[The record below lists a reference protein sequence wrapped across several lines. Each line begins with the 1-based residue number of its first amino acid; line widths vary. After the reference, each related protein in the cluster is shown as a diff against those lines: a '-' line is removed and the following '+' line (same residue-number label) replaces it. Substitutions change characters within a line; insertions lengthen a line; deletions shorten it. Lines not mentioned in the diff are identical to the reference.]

1 MKTFFGILLTACFL
15 IPVGLQGQGKIDGK
29 EGESKDRLAKTMGIT
44 DRAGGIHNKSNIGSF
59 FENRG
64 KLYARTLS
72 QGVSGEFPIGSLHEY
87 IYRVAPYV
95 GIPGNVIQG
104 RFTTNEEWEAL
115 PGYANPDSA
124 KIAFSDKPATW
135 PRTGWPVK
143 DASGKPIFIS
153 NQDSYCAYSDSNNNR
168 KVLGI
173 QVNQTG
179 YAFSQKSVRDMVW
192 FVFQITNNSTRTYDS
207 LYFGLYGDIEPGGY
221 DDANDY
227 NYIRNVFDK
236 KWNRLYA
243 YNTHARSVE
252 WNAPIGVFGL
262 MMLQTP
268 KVNGVELGATDA
280 HWCVYSDDKT
290 DNDDTE
296 FGRMAST
303 QSLYQST
310 VGSKHFHLGK
320 NAPNLHFDDFDTQPA
335 EGTSAITMFSSGPYR
350 LAPGDTLKFVTAMVA
365 GNTVA
370 EMDSTTIHA
379 YDLLAKNFVIV
390 QPPASP
396 KVTVTQGDTKATIT
410 WDNRSESGR
419 DLLTGK
425 LNFEGYRLYKSVD
438 KGLHWDQIDRNLQP
452 SLGADPIPLVSFD
465 LLDGIGKDNGLQYS
479 YIDTNVTNGF
489 EYWYTVTAYNLADAQ
504 GAVLESSRGTTPEDM
519 NLGVAIPRSAAI
531 GRVVVKASIPTH
543 SGSGTANVRFNI
555 QALDIPD
562 AGGKSYTIDF
572 APMARI
578 EQGDLLTLAQI
589 AVEKNGPNSSDIFS
603 LAFTSPTT
611 YDLRDL
617 TKGTV
622 LSAGGSYTSPDT
634 IRFEGLRLTLTD
646 TSSVATERPQQ
657 GDSLVIRQG
666 IVVKSG
672 ATVLLPL
679 QPFSYGTTYTTTSGV
694 SLSIQPADALPQ
706 SKVTYND
713 SFSFSTSVAGATQTV
728 TSSDLDKVK
737 VVPNPYLVSSLYE
750 PEFGLLVRE
759 PVRVLR
765 FNNLPTKCTIYIF
778 NIAGD
783 KVQTIEHNGDNGTET
798 WNLRAAGGREIAPGI
813 YIYLVKTDTAEKLGR
828 FAVIK

>member
-1 MKTFFGILLTACFL
+1 MKTFLGILLTACL
-15 IPVGLQGQGKIDGK
+15 LLPLGLQGQGKIDGK
-29 EGESKDRLAKTMGIT
+29 EGEPSDRLAKTLGIK
-44 DRAGGIHNKSNIGSF
+44 DRAGGAHNKSNIGSF

-95 GIPGNVIQG
+95 GIPGNVIQA
-104 RFTTNEEWEAL
+104 RYTTNEEWEAL

-124 KIAFSDKPATW
+124 KIAFSDRPNTW

-143 DASGKPIFIS
+143 DASGKPIFVS
-153 NQDSYCAYSDSNNNR
+153 NQDSYCVFSDSNNSK

-173 QVNQTG
+173 QINQTG
-179 YAFSQKSVRDMVW
+179 YAFSQKSVRDMIY
-192 FVFQITNNSTRTYDS
+192 FTFQITNNSTRTYDS
-207 LYFGLYGDIEPGGY
+207 LFFGLYGDIEPGGY
-221 DDANDY
+221 DDAADY
-227 NYIRNVFDK
+227 NYIRIAFDK
-236 KWNRLYA
+236 KWNRIYA

-280 HWCVYSDDKT
+280 HWCLYNDEKT
-290 DNDDTE
+290 DDDNIQ

-303 QSLYQST
+303 QSLFQSS
-310 VGSKHFHLGK
+310 VGSKFFHLGK
-320 NAPNLHFDDFDTQPA
+320 NAPNMHFDDFETQPA
-335 EGTSAITMFSSGPYR
+335 EGSSAVSILSSGPYR

-370 EMDSTTIHA
+370 ELDSTTVHA

-396 KVTVTQGDTKATIT
+396 KVAVTQGDTKATIT

-419 DLLTGK
+419 DLLTGR
-425 LNFEGYRLYKSVD
+425 LNFGGYRLYKSVD
-438 KGLHWDQIDRNLQP
+438 KGLHWDQVDRNMQP
-452 SLGADPIPLVSFD
+452 NLGADPVPLASFD
-465 LLDGIGKDNGLQYS
+465 RLDGIGKDNGLQYN
-479 YIDTNVTNGF
+479 YVDTNVTNGF
-489 EYWYTVTAYNLADAQ
+489 EYWYTVTAYSVVDER
-504 GAVLESSRGTTPEDM
+504 GTILESSRGTTPEDM
-519 NLGVAIPRSAAI
+519 NLGVAIPRSLAL
-531 GRVVVKASIPTH
+531 GRLPVTASIPKQ
-543 SGSGTANVRFNI
+543 SGTGTSHVVFSL
-555 QALDIPD
+555 QAQDVPD
-562 AGGKSYTIDF
+562 AGGKSYAISF
-572 APMARI
+572 APIVRI
-578 EQGDLLTLAQI
+578 EQGDLLPRTLVGVDA
-589 AVEKNGPNSSDIFS
+589 NGPNSSDIFS
-603 LAFTSPTT
+603 LTFTSPTT
-611 YDLRDL
+611 YLLRDL
-617 TKGTV
+617 TRGTV
-622 LSAGGSYTSPDT
+622 LNAAGTYASGIP
-634 IRFEGLRLTLTD
+634 IFLEGLRLTLTD
-646 TSSVATERPQQ
+646 TSSVASERPEQ

-679 QPFSYGTTYTTTSGV
+679 QPFYYGTTYTTTSGV
-694 SLSIQPADALPQ
+694 FFAIQPADALPQ

-713 SFSFSTSVAGATQTV
+713 SFTFSTSVAGATQTV
-728 TSSDLDKVK
+728 TSSELDKVK

-765 FNNLPTKCTIYIF
+765 FNNLPSQCTIYIF
-778 NIAGD
+778 NIVGD
-783 KVQTIEHNGDNGTET
+783 KVQTIEHNSDSGTET
-798 WNLRAAGGREIAPGI
+798 WNLRAAGGREIAPGV
-813 YIYLVKTDTAEKLGR
+813 YIYLVKTETAEKLGR

>member
-280 HWCVYSDDKT
+280 HWCNYNDEKT
-290 DNDDTE
+290 DDDNVE

-303 QSLYQST
+303 QSLFQSS
-310 VGSKHFHLGK
+310 VGSKFFHLGK
-320 NAPNLHFDDFDTQPA
+320 NAPNMHFDDFETQPA
-335 EGTSAITMFSSGPYR
+335 EGSSAVSIMGSGPYR

-365 GNTVA
+365 GNTVE
-370 EMDSTTIHA
+370 EMDSTTVHA

-419 DLLTGK
+419 DQLTGK
-425 LNFEGYRLYKSVD
+425 LNFEGYRLFKSVD
-438 KGLHWDQIDRNLQP
+438 KGLHWDQTDRNLQP
-452 SLGADPIPLVSFD
+452 SLGADPVPLASFD
-465 LLDGIGKDNGLQYS
+465 RPDGIGKDIGLQYS
-479 YIDTNVTNGF
+479 YVDTNVTNGF
-489 EYWYTVTAYNLADAQ
+489 EYWYTVTAYSLADAQ
-504 GAVLESSRGTTPEDM
+504 GTILESSRGTTPEDM
-519 NLGVAIPRSAAI
+519 NLGVAIPRSMAL
-531 GRVVVKASIPTH
+531 GRLPVTASTPKQ
-543 SGSGTANVRFNI
+543 SGIGTANVLFSI
-555 QALDIPD
+555 QAMDVPD
-562 AGGKSYTIDF
+562 AGGKTYAIGF
-572 APMARI
+572 APIVRI
-578 EQGDLLTLAQI
+578 EQGDLLTLTQV
-589 AVEKNGPNSSDIFS
+589 AVDVNGPNSSDIFS
-603 LAFTSPTT
+603 LIFTSPTT
-611 YDLRDL
+611 YLLRDL

-622 LSAGGSYTSPDT
+622 LNAAGSYASGVS
-634 IRFEGLRLTLTD
+634 ILFEGLRLTLTD
-646 TSSVATERPQQ
+646 TSSVAGERPEQ

-672 ATVLLPL
+672 STVLLPL
-679 QPFSYGTTYTTTSGV
+679 QPFYNGTTYTTTSGV
-694 SLSIQPADALPQ
+694 SLLIQPADALPQ
-706 SKVTYND
+706 SKLTYND
-713 SFSFSTSVAGATQTV
+713 GFTFSTSVAGATQTV
-728 TSSDLDKVK
+728 TASDLDKVK

-765 FNNLPTKCTIYIF
+765 FNHLPSKCTIYIF
-778 NIAGD
+778 NVAGD
-783 KVQTIEHNGDNGTET
+783 KVQTIEHDSDSGTES
-798 WNLRAAGGREIAPGI
+798 WDLRAAGGREIAPGV
-813 YIYLVKTDTAEKLGR
+813 YVYLVKTDTAQKLGR